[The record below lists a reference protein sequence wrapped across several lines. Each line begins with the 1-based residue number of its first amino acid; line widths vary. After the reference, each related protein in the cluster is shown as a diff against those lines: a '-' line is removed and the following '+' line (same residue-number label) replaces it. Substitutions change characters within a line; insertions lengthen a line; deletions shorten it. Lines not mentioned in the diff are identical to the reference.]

1 MLPQT
6 PRYDSLKTVLSSILR
21 YFLTL
26 DVSEPTSETTPPQG
40 AGAEGGGAGETTP
53 PQGAGAEGGG
63 AGETTPPQGA
73 GPEGGGAGETT
84 PPQGAGAEG
93 GGAGE
98 TTPPCGVLEI
108 RKCKLQ
114 EYLDNLP
121 RNKEDLVNLV
131 AHGYSKQLWDKVR
144 VTTVLNFCASI
155 KS

>member
-26 DVSEPTSETTPPQG
+26 DVSEPTN
-40 AGAEGGGAGETTP
+40 
-53 PQGAGAEGGG
+53 
-63 AGETTPPQGA
+63 
-73 GPEGGGAGETT
+73 ETT

-114 EYLDNLP
+114 EYLDNLT

-131 AHGYSKQLWDKVR
+131 THGYSTQLWDKVR
-144 VTTVLNFCASI
+144 VTTVLNLCAGK